1 MKRIMSVILV
11 ALTIA
16 VVIAGCITNNNN
28 QTESTTTTGTATT
41 TKPDGT
47 TTTQAH
53 VTTEKPDEPIE
64 KPTASEAMA
73 AYLKTLLRENSG
85 KNLTEIMGRL
95 DEHPCFDSLGTDISV
110 QRYPEGYSPY
120 IYGFAYGTEFPE
132 YVNSGSLFCLS
143 GGTPF
148 VANVFELK
156 DGADLDAFQ
165 AFLEKESN
173 LNIDDAEKPATMKA
187 IGSEGNYAFIILC
200 TEDLKTDINP
210 DTEQTLVGI
219 MKKVRT
225 GAGLSMGVTRMDVT
239 SERAPYYFGIEENVD
254 LLEKEGVICEPAV
267 GFGFS
272 LVMVEVKDEKDAQKV
287 AKEMQSGLNPRKWIC
302 VSAGYVSVKTCGK
315 YVLGVMSSQEK
326 CENIT
331 SVFESLFR

>member
-28 QTESTTTTGTATT
+28 QTGTATT

-47 TTTQAH
+47 TTTQAP

-73 AYLKTLLRENSG
+73 AYLKDLLRENSG
-85 KNLTEIMGRL
+85 KNLTKIMGRL
-95 DEHPCFDSLGTDISV
+95 DEHPCFDSLETDISV
-110 QRYPEGYSPY
+110 QRYPKGYSPY
-120 IYGFAYGTEFPE
+120 IYGFAYGTKFPE

-156 DGADLDAFQ
+156 EDADMEAFL
-165 AFLEKESN
+165 AFLEEKSA
-173 LNIDDAEKPATMKA
+173 LDFGGEKPATMKA

-210 DTEQTLVGI
+210 DAEQTLVGI

-272 LVMVEVKDEKDAQKV
+272 LVMVEVKDEKDAQRV
-287 AKEMQSGLNPRKWIC
+287 AKEMESGLNPGKWIC

-315 YVLGVMSSQEK
+315 YVLGVMSSQEE

>member
-1 MKRIMSVILV
+1 MIHPKRGKNDEKIIAFVLIT
-11 ALTIA
+11 LTIA
-16 VVIAGCITNNNN
+16 VVIAGCVSGNDKLN
-28 QTESTTTTGTATT
+28 
-41 TKPDGT
+41 T
-47 TTTQAH
+47 TTTQAPAT
-53 VTTEKPDEPIE
+53 TTEKPDVTVE

-95 DEHPCFDSLGTDISV
+95 DEHPCFDSLETDISV
-110 QRYPEGYSPY
+110 QRYPKGYSPY
-120 IYGFAYGTEFPE
+120 IYGFTYGTEFPE

-200 TEDLKTDINP
+200 TEDLKTDVDP
-210 DTEQTLVGI
+210 DAEQTLVGI

-225 GAGLSMGVTRMDVT
+225 GAELSMGVTRMDVT

-254 LLEKEGVICEPAV
+254 LLEKEGVICEPMV
-267 GFGFS
+267 LIGGGFS

-287 AKEMQSGLNPRKWIC
+287 AKEMESGLNPGKWVC
-302 VSAGYVSVKTCGK
+302 VRAEYVSVKACGK
-315 YVLGVMSSQEK
+315 YVLGVMSSREE
-326 CENIT
+326 CENIM
-331 SVFESLFR
+331 SVFESFCK

>member
-1 MKRIMSVILV
+1 MKRIIAFVLIT
-11 ALTIA
+11 LTIA
-16 VVIAGCITNNNN
+16 VVIAGCVSGNNKPS
-28 QTESTTTTGTATT
+28 TTTTTGTTTTGTA
-41 TKPDGT
+41 PGT
-47 TTTQAH
+47 TTA
-53 VTTEKPDEPIE
+53 KPDVPVE

-95 DEHPCFDSLGTDISV
+95 DEHPCFDSLETDISV
-110 QRYPEGYSPY
+110 QRYPKGYSPY
-120 IYGFAYGTEFPE
+120 IYGFTYGTEFPE

-156 DGADLDAFQ
+156 GGADLDAFQ

-173 LNIDDAEKPATMKA
+173 LNIDDAEKPATMKTV
-187 IGSEGNYAFIILC
+187 GSEGNYAFIILC
-200 TEDLKTDINP
+200 TEDLKTDIDP
-210 DTEQTLVGI
+210 DAEQTLVGL

-225 GAGLSMGVTRMDVT
+225 GAELSMGVTRMDVT
-239 SERAPYYFGIEENVD
+239 SERAPYFFGIEENVD

-272 LVMVEVKDEKDAQKV
+272 LVMVEVKDEKDAQRV
-287 AKEMQSGLNPRKWIC
+287 AKEMESGLNPGKWVC
-302 VSAGYVSVKTCGK
+302 VRAEYVSVKTCGK
-315 YVLGVMSSQEK
+315 YVLGVMSSQEE

-331 SVFESLFR
+331 SVFESFCK